1 MIEKINKIQKD
12 KLLHYLAG
20 SVISFPL
27 ILFFGLYGFAVSFL
41 IFAAKEII
49 YDHLLK
55 LGTLDHED
63 FLWSLAPALK
73 FLIFYYV

>member
-1 MIEKINKIQKD
+1 MIEIINKIQKD

-27 ILFFGLYGFAVSFL
+27 IILFGFYGFAFSVL

-55 LGTLDHED
+55 FGTLDHED

>member
-1 MIEKINKIQKD
+1 MIEIINKIQKD

-27 ILFFGLYGFAVSFL
+27 IIFFGFIGFLVSAL
-41 IFAAKEII
+41 IFAAKEVVID
-49 YDHLLK
+49 YVYK
-55 LGTLDHED
+55 AGTMDYKD